1 MARPVKYSNRIIV
14 RVDDVVHNFIKE
26 YSSTKQLDTSTTIR
40 TLLELGI
47 TVALTDL
54 YSEELEDHSTPQVS
68 PPSYPEP
75 KGEV

>member
-1 MARPVKYSNRIIV
+1 MARPVKYNNRIIV

-26 YSSTKQLDTSTTIR
+26 YSSTKGINTSTTIR

-54 YSEELEDHSTPQVS
+54 YEEESEDHNTPRVS
-68 PPSYPEP
+68 PPYPGP
-75 KGEV
+75 NG